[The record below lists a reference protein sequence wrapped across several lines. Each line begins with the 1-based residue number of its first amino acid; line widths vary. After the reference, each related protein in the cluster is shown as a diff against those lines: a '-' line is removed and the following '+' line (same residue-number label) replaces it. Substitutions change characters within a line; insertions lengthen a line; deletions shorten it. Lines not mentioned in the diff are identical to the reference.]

1 MLNKTLKSIAAV
13 LISLAVLA
21 ANMPTVVAAGITE
34 SASEQTEPAVTEP
47 IFTEPVVTEPAVT
60 EPAIT
65 ELIPEETAIPMDNTA
80 DNNSGLPSDPAASDP
95 LVTEPSAT
103 DPSAA
108 DPAVAD
114 TALTGEE
121 SDLPLTNDDV
131 VRPIFA
137 VQWDT
142 LPMYMG
148 SDGVFRWNI
157 VYENGGYYIHAV
169 TNMYESTSF
178 SILYEEYGEELLR
191 YEASTEPV
199 ILNSVWNPIPGAYV
213 QSYVENNTRYSEIYI
228 PQSFFKDV
236 MFTITCGQAVS
247 SLDITDSFGMPAM
260 PDIWNEVTT
269 LEEPVLGASDDIAFI
284 EQVNSIVADPDSDNG
299 SWGMTYE
306 NGNYCLYIKGNINN
320 CQAQFNLCDGDGNY
334 KDHIGVA
341 ATPYYVNFNYNGI
354 NVPVANMVNGENNSL
369 YVKFVI
375 PDGVFPD
382 DFQIDPQNG
391 MPRITSQQIKGSGS
405 VVPDEPED
413 PTVAAVQSKVGSESW
428 AIELGSDGLYHLYIV
443 DAFNEAPAVTVTD
456 KTSNEISNPAPYQI
470 ASAEKD
476 GLRYSE
482 YTLSELPQW
491 FDITCNGETKTFGT
505 NPDQAFIEGVN
516 ANANGGWNA
525 VLNNDGTCS
534 IYVVSNAEPSA
545 VDFMFENHVSADSVI
560 SIDEALTKTVFDPE
574 AGKYYTQFTVSNA
587 SEWFNVTYNGVSM
600 TLGDNPDQDIIDK
613 ISNKVGSD
621 SWKVEK
627 GEDGRY
633 HIYIV
638 DGAYDY
644 ANITATDKASGSFL
658 DLSLMEVVNTAE
670 DNGRRYTEYAV
681 AIDSEWFD
689 IAYNGSLPVTFGKD
703 PNAAYTGIVIDGGFA
718 DWDAVPKYPANDP
731 TGNVQNVA
739 IVWAGEW
746 IYLYIE
752 VGANPAAINWSGN
765 NSTGNFVIVTDLGK
779 ELLLKPRYDV
789 NNDISV
795 VDGIDGAKMECD
807 CAELGWGSSN
817 YHYEIAVPSGLL
829 PEYMESI
836 SFGHYLVDPYV
847 KGVTD
852 MLGSGVD
859 PDKQFNGIVFDG
871 EYLDWKYY
879 PHTVIQYAGGGTH
892 EHVEDASG
900 ALYNNGDG
908 YVYGHTVTTMQAHQN
923 QALGGM
929 WQFYMSVN
937 DTNHVDLTT
946 TLMCAGP
953 DGKLHFATEADY
965 AQNMADVGSAHKY
978 YIVDTSYT
986 GPKENITLDELIATG
1001 QFYGEAYV
1009 TKSPSQ
1015 WDIEYKVDVEM
1026 LAKKAGLN
1034 NASDVKTINAQFH
1047 QLGYKWVTAGGTS
1060 TGALLGIFLCL
1071 ATVSGTYFFKKKKAM
1086 GIK

>member
-1 MLNKTLKSIAAV
+1 MLNKTLKSIVAV

-21 ANMPTVVAAGITE
+21 ANMPTVVAAEITE
-34 SASEQTEPAVTEP
+34 SASEQTEPAASMQTTEPAVTEP
-47 IFTEPVVTEPAVT
+47 VAEPIFTEPAVT

-65 ELIPEETAIPMDNTA
+65 EPIPEETAIPMDNTA

-95 LVTEPSAT
+95 LVSDPSAT
-103 DPSAA
+103 NSSEVDSSEI
-108 DPAVAD
+108 DSSVTEPAVAD
-114 TALTGEE
+114 PALTGEE
-121 SDLPLTNDDV
+121 ADLPLTSDDA

-199 ILNSVWNPIPGAYV
+199 ILDSVWNPILGAYV

-247 SLDITDSFGMPAM
+247 SLDITDSFGMPAI
-260 PDIWNEVTT
+260 PDIRNEVTT
-269 LEEPVLGASDDIAFI
+269 LEEPVLGTFDDIAFI

-306 NGNYCLYIKGNINN
+306 NGSYCLYIKGNINN

-413 PTVAAVQSKVGSESW
+413 PTVAAVKSKVGSESW

-443 DAFNEAPAVTVTD
+443 DASGETPAVTVTD
-456 KTSNEISNPAPYQI
+456 KTSDEISNPVPYQV

-476 GLRYSE
+476 GLWYSE

-491 FDITCNGETKTFGT
+491 FDITCNGETKTFG
-505 NPDQAFIEGVN
+505 E
-516 ANANGGWNA
+516 
-525 VLNNDGTCS
+525 
-534 IYVVSNAEPSA
+534 
-545 VDFMFENHVSADSVI
+545 
-560 SIDEALTKTVFDPE
+560 
-574 AGKYYTQFTVSNA
+574 
-587 SEWFNVTYNGVSM
+587 
-600 TLGDNPDQDIIDK
+600 NPDQDIIDK
-613 ISNKVGSD
+613 ISSKVGSD

-627 GEDGRY
+627 GEDGRC

-689 IAYNGSLPVTFGKD
+689 IAYNGSQPVTFGKD
-703 PNAAYTGIVIDGGFA
+703 LNTAYTGIVIDGGFA

-752 VGANPAAINWSGN
+752 VGANPEAINWSGN

-779 ELLLKPRYDV
+779 ELLLKPRYYV

-795 VDGIDGAKMECD
+795 VDGIDGAEMECD

-852 MLGSGVD
+852 MLGSSVD

-892 EHVEDASG
+892 EYVEDASG

-908 YVYGHTVTTMQAHQN
+908 YVYGHTVTTTQAHQN

-965 AQNMADVGSAHKY
+965 AQNMADIGSAHKY

>member
-21 ANMPTVVAAGITE
+21 ANMPTVVAAEITE
-34 SASEQTEPAVTEP
+34 SASEQTEPAASMQTTEPAVTEP
-47 IFTEPVVTEPAVT
+47 VAEPIFTEPAVT

-65 ELIPEETAIPMDNTA
+65 EPIPYETAIPMDNTV

-95 LVTEPSAT
+95 LVSDPSAT
-103 DPSAA
+103 NSSEVDSSEI
-108 DPAVAD
+108 DSSVTEPAVAD
-114 TALTGEE
+114 PALTGEE
-121 SDLPLTNDDV
+121 ADLPLTSDDA

-137 VQWDT
+137 VQWGM

-148 SDGVFRWNI
+148 SDGVFRWSI
-157 VYENGGYYIHAV
+157 VYENGGYYIYAV
-169 TNMYESTSF
+169 TNMYESTVF
-178 SILYEEYGEELLR
+178 SILYEEDGEELLR

-199 ILNSVWNPIPGAYV
+199 ILDSVWNPILGAYV

-247 SLDITDSFGMPAM
+247 SLDITDSFGMPAI
-260 PDIWNEVTT
+260 PDIRNEVTT
-269 LEEPVLGASDDIAFI
+269 LEEPVLGAFDDIAFI

-306 NGNYCLYIKGNINN
+306 NGSYCLYIKGNINN

-334 KDHIGVA
+334 QDHIGVA

-391 MPRITSQQIKGSGS
+391 MSRITSQQIKGSGS

-413 PTVAAVQSKVGSESW
+413 PTVAAVKSKVGSESW

-443 DAFNEAPAVTVTD
+443 DASGETPAVTVTD
-456 KTSNEISNPAPYQI
+456 KTSDEILNPVPYQV

-476 GLRYSE
+476 GLWYSE

-491 FDITCNGETKTFGT
+491 FDITCNGETKTFG
-505 NPDQAFIEGVN
+505 E
-516 ANANGGWNA
+516 
-525 VLNNDGTCS
+525 
-534 IYVVSNAEPSA
+534 
-545 VDFMFENHVSADSVI
+545 
-560 SIDEALTKTVFDPE
+560 
-574 AGKYYTQFTVSNA
+574 
-587 SEWFNVTYNGVSM
+587 
-600 TLGDNPDQDIIDK
+600 NPDQDIIDK
-613 ISNKVGSD
+613 ISSKVGSD

-627 GEDGRY
+627 GEDGRC

-638 DGAYDY
+638 DGSYDY

-689 IAYNGSLPVTFGKD
+689 IAYNGSQPVTFGKD
-703 PNAAYTGIVIDGGFA
+703 LNTAYTGIVIDGGFA

-752 VGANPAAINWSGN
+752 VGANPEAINWSGN

-779 ELLLKPRYDV
+779 ELLLKPRYYV

-795 VDGIDGAKMECD
+795 VDGIDGAEMECD

-852 MLGSGVD
+852 MLGSSVD

-892 EHVEDASG
+892 EYVEDASG

-908 YVYGHTVTTMQAHQN
+908 YVYGHTVTTTQAHQN

-965 AQNMADVGSAHKY
+965 AQNMADIGSVHKY

>member
-157 VYENGGYYIHAV
+157 VYENGGYYIYAV
-169 TNMYESTSF
+169 TNMYESTVF
-178 SILYEEYGEELLR
+178 SILYEEDGEELLR

-199 ILNSVWNPIPGAYV
+199 ILDSVWNPILGAYV

-247 SLDITDSFGMPAM
+247 SLDITDSFGMPAI
-260 PDIWNEVTT
+260 PDIRNEVTT
-269 LEEPVLGASDDIAFI
+269 LEEPVLGAFDDIAFI

-306 NGNYCLYIKGNINN
+306 NGSYCLYIKGNINN

-413 PTVAAVQSKVGSESW
+413 PTVAAVKSKVGSESW

-443 DAFNEAPAVTVTD
+443 DASGETPAVTVTD
-456 KTSNEISNPAPYQI
+456 KTSDEISNPVPYQV

-476 GLRYSE
+476 GLWYSE

-491 FDITCNGETKTFGT
+491 FDITCNGETKTFG
-505 NPDQAFIEGVN
+505 E
-516 ANANGGWNA
+516 
-525 VLNNDGTCS
+525 
-534 IYVVSNAEPSA
+534 
-545 VDFMFENHVSADSVI
+545 
-560 SIDEALTKTVFDPE
+560 
-574 AGKYYTQFTVSNA
+574 
-587 SEWFNVTYNGVSM
+587 
-600 TLGDNPDQDIIDK
+600 NPDQDIIDK
-613 ISNKVGSD
+613 ISSKVGSD

-627 GEDGRY
+627 GEDGRC

-638 DGAYDY
+638 DGSYDY

-689 IAYNGSLPVTFGKD
+689 IAYNGSQPVTFGKD
-703 PNAAYTGIVIDGGFA
+703 LNTAYTGIVIDGGFA

-752 VGANPAAINWSGN
+752 VGANPEAINWSGN

-779 ELLLKPRYDV
+779 ELLLKPRYYV

-795 VDGIDGAKMECD
+795 VDGIDGAEMECD

-852 MLGSGVD
+852 MLGSSVD

-892 EHVEDASG
+892 EYVEDASG

-908 YVYGHTVTTMQAHQN
+908 YVYGHTVTTTQAHQN

-965 AQNMADVGSAHKY
+965 AQNMADIGSAHKY

-1086 GIK
+1086 GTK

>member
-413 PTVAAVQSKVGSESW
+413 PTVAAVKSKVGSESW

-443 DAFNEAPAVTVTD
+443 DASGETLAVTVTD
-456 KTSNEISNPAPYQI
+456 KTSDEISNPVPYQV

-476 GLRYSE
+476 GLWYSE

-491 FDITCNGETKTFGT
+491 FDITCNGETKTFG
-505 NPDQAFIEGVN
+505 E
-516 ANANGGWNA
+516 
-525 VLNNDGTCS
+525 
-534 IYVVSNAEPSA
+534 
-545 VDFMFENHVSADSVI
+545 
-560 SIDEALTKTVFDPE
+560 
-574 AGKYYTQFTVSNA
+574 
-587 SEWFNVTYNGVSM
+587 
-600 TLGDNPDQDIIDK
+600 NPDQDIIDK
-613 ISNKVGSD
+613 ISSKVGSD

-627 GEDGRY
+627 GEDGRC

-689 IAYNGSLPVTFGKD
+689 IAYNGSQPVTFGKD
-703 PNAAYTGIVIDGGFA
+703 LNTAYTGIVIDGGFA

-752 VGANPAAINWSGN
+752 VGANPEAINWSGN

-779 ELLLKPRYDV
+779 ELLLKPRYYV

-795 VDGIDGAKMECD
+795 VDGIDGAEMECD

-892 EHVEDASG
+892 EYVEDASG

-908 YVYGHTVTTMQAHQN
+908 YVYGHTVTTTQAHQN

-965 AQNMADVGSAHKY
+965 AQNMADIGSAHKY